1 VLSAI
6 SEAIFPLSV
15 QRLVCSAHL
24 MELQG
29 AFMGELVRFGVSME
43 DGLLQQFD
51 QLIGRRGYANRSEA
65 LRDLVRA
72 AIVENLWQHNSSPT
86 VGVVC
91 LVYDHETGDVGH
103 KLTHIQH
110 ESQIQVVSS
119 MHVHLDHH
127 NCLETIV
134 LRGRSTDI
142 QTTADQLI
150 SLRGVKL
157 GKLVMGHTGHGL

>member
-1 VLSAI
+1 
-6 SEAIFPLSV
+6 
-15 QRLVCSAHL
+15 
-24 MELQG
+24 
-29 AFMGELVRFGVSME
+29 MGDLVRFGVSME
-43 DGLLQQFD
+43 SDLLEQFD
-51 QLIGRRGYANRSEA
+51 QLIEKRSYANRSEA

-72 AIVENLWQHNSSPT
+72 AIVQEQWEHGRTRT

-91 LVYDHETGDVGH
+91 LVYDHEMGDVGH

-110 ESQIQVVSS
+110 ESQVQVVSS

-134 LRGRSTDI
+134 LRGQAVEIR
-142 QTTADQLI
+142 QVADHLI

-157 GKLVMGHTGHGL
+157 GKLVMGSTGQGL

>member
-1 VLSAI
+1 
-6 SEAIFPLSV
+6 
-15 QRLVCSAHL
+15 
-24 MELQG
+24 
-29 AFMGELVRFGVSME
+29 MGDLVRFGVSME
-43 DGLLQQFD
+43 ADLLKQFD
-51 QLIGRRGYANRSEA
+51 DLIEKRHCANRSEA

-72 AIVENLWQHNSSPT
+72 AIVENQWQHGSSRT

-91 LVYDHETGDVGH
+91 LVYDHEMGDVGH

-110 ESQIQVVSS
+110 ESPVQIVSS

-134 LRGRSTDI
+134 LRGKPHEI
-142 QTTADQLI
+142 QQTADQLV

>member
-1 VLSAI
+1 
-6 SEAIFPLSV
+6 
-15 QRLVCSAHL
+15 
-24 MELQG
+24 
-29 AFMGELVRFGVSME
+29 MGELVRFGVSME
-43 DGLLQQFD
+43 GDLLKQFD
-51 QLIGRRGYANRSEA
+51 EMIERRSYANRSEA

-72 AIVENLWQHNSSPT
+72 AIVENQWQHGNNKT

-91 LVYDHETGDVGH
+91 LVYDHEMGDVGH

-110 ESQIQVVSS
+110 ESEVQIVSS

-134 LRGRSTDI
+134 LRGKPAEI
-142 QTTADQLI
+142 QHTADQLI

-157 GKLVMGHTGHGL
+157 GKLVIGHTGHGL

>member
-1 VLSAI
+1 
-6 SEAIFPLSV
+6 
-15 QRLVCSAHL
+15 
-24 MELQG
+24 
-29 AFMGELVRFGVSME
+29 MGELVRFGVSME
-43 DGLLQQFD
+43 DDLLKQFD
-51 QLIGRRGYANRSEA
+51 ELIERRSYANRSEA

-72 AIVENLWQHNSSPT
+72 AIVENQWQRGTSRT

-91 LVYDHETGDVGH
+91 LVYDHEMGDVGH

-110 ESQIQVVSS
+110 ASQVQIVSS

-134 LRGRSTDI
+134 LRGKPQDI
-142 QTTADQLI
+142 QHTADQLI

>member
-1 VLSAI
+1 MAD
-6 SEAIFPLSV
+6 
-15 QRLVCSAHL
+15 
-24 MELQG
+24 
-29 AFMGELVRFGVSME
+29 LVRFGVSME
-43 DGLLQQFD
+43 ADLLKQFD
-51 QLIGRRGYANRSEA
+51 DLIEKRHYANRSEA

-72 AIVENLWQHNSSPT
+72 AIVENQWQHASSRT

-91 LVYDHETGDVGH
+91 LVYNHEMGDVGH

-110 ESQIQVVSS
+110 ESPVQIVSS

-134 LRGRSTDI
+134 LRGKPHEI
-142 QTTADQLI
+142 QQTADQLV

>member
-1 VLSAI
+1 
-6 SEAIFPLSV
+6 
-15 QRLVCSAHL
+15 
-24 MELQG
+24 
-29 AFMGELVRFGVSME
+29 MGELVRFGVSME
-43 DGLLQQFD
+43 DDLLKQFD
-51 QLIGRRGYANRSEA
+51 ELIERRHYVNRSEA

-72 AIVENLWQHNSSPT
+72 AIVEDQWEHGAART

-110 ESQIQVVSS
+110 ESAVQVISS

-134 LRGRSTDI
+134 LRGKPPEIR
-142 QTTADQLI
+142 QVADQLI
-150 SLRGVKL
+150 ALRGVKL
-157 GKLVMGHTGHGL
+157 GKLVLGSTGKGL

>member
-1 VLSAI
+1 
-6 SEAIFPLSV
+6 
-15 QRLVCSAHL
+15 
-24 MELQG
+24 
-29 AFMGELVRFGVSME
+29 LVRFGVSME
-43 DGLLQQFD
+43 AGLLEQFD
-51 QLIGRRGYANRSEA
+51 ELIEGRSYANRSEA

-72 AIVENLWQHNSSPT
+72 AIVEEQWASGQART

-91 LVYDHETGDVGH
+91 LVYNHEMGDVGH

-110 ESQIQVVSS
+110 ESQVQVISS

-134 LRGRSTDI
+134 LRGKPKEIRRV
-142 QTTADQLI
+142 ADSLT

-157 GKLVMGHTGHGL
+157 GKLVMGSTGEGL